1 MSGYILWHNPRC
13 SKSRATL
20 NLLESRGITPTIRL
34 YLEESPSADE
44 LRAAIAMLGVPVSE
58 VVRRG
63 EKTWRELG
71 LKDADDED
79 LLAAMVDHPILI
91 ERPILF
97 ANGQAAIGRPP
108 ENVLGL
114 IV

>member
-1 MSGYILWHNPRC
+1 MSDYILWHNPRC
-13 SKSRATL
+13 STSRATL
-20 NLLESRGITPTIRL
+20 TLLENRGITPTIRR
-34 YLEESPSADE
+34 YLDDPPTADE

-71 LKDADDED
+71 LKGADDEG
-79 LLAAMVDHPILI
+79 LLAAMAEHPILI

-114 IV
+114 LL